1 MLPEIGADRYPEI
14 HLENIMSK
22 ENKDGVPHTGSN
34 QQGTPTEES
43 PPNNI
48 NVGGDGEGSGTDHPT
63 KVPNVD
69 HGVDD
74 IDFDALRLPPSGQ
87 VVVKKDLSIIP
98 IRKPKKTE
106 YFRKRHGSEWVID
119 LPLYEDEDGETYL
132 VGPVCL
138 GFLNDQGLIR
148 RARIHTLMVHGSGVL
163 LLSHIGL
170 ADADGKHNSFNRSR
184 EEAYLKA
191 ETEWV
196 RISANKALGGYDVWK
211 PETKLP
217 EPDWPI
223 PPTTLKEALSVAF
236 KGRYINEPDHPI
248 INRLKG
254 RL

>member
-1 MLPEIGADRYPEI
+1 MK
-14 HLENIMSK
+14 NK
-22 ENKDGVPHTGSN
+22 EGVPETGSN
-34 QQGTPTEES
+34 QQGTPIDQSRQNDKT
-43 PPNNI
+43 
-48 NVGGDGEGSGTDHPT
+48 VTVTGDGSGTDLPQT
-63 KVPNVD
+63 VSTAD
-69 HGVDD
+69 HGVDA

-106 YFRKRHGSEWVID
+106 YFRKRPGNEWAID

-132 VGPVCL
+132 IGPVCL

-148 RARIHTLMVHGSGVL
+148 RARIHTLIVHGSGVL
-163 LLSHIGL
+163 LLSPIGL
-170 ADADGKHNSFNRSR
+170 PDADGKHNPFNRSR
-184 EEAYLKA
+184 EEAYHKA

-196 RISANKALGGYDVWK
+196 RISANKALGGYDIWT

-236 KGRYINEPDHPI
+236 KGKYINEPAHPI

>member
-1 MLPEIGADRYPEI
+1 MKCNEQ
-14 HLENIMSK
+14 
-22 ENKDGVPHTGSN
+22 VPVSN
-34 QQGTPTEES
+34 DVNRSRKP
-43 PPNNI
+43 
-48 NVGGDGEGSGTDHPT
+48 EGSVMDSPSQ
-63 KVPNVD
+63 VLNVEN
-69 HGVDD
+69 GIND
-74 IDFDALRLPPSGQ
+74 IDFDALRLPASEQ
-87 VVVKKDLSIIP
+87 IMVKRDLSIIP
-98 IRKPKKTE
+98 IRKTKKTE
-106 YFRKRHGSEWVID
+106 YFRKRPGSEWTID

-138 GFLNDQGLIR
+138 GFLNDQGLVK
-148 RARIHTLMVHGSGVL
+148 RARIHTLIVHGSGVL
-163 LLSHIGL
+163 LLSPVGL
-170 ADADGKHNSFNRSR
+170 PDADGKHNSFNRSR

-211 PETKLP
+211 PEVNLP